1 MRYFL
6 NTLTHF
12 HVFLVNL
19 PVTICFALHVV
30 RSHELQE
37 VLVDDPDLIIEDID
51 FSDKY
56 LALIVREGRKVQ
68 LCSVGLPL
76 PYGKV
81 VEENLLHLLQI
92 NS

>member
-1 MRYFL
+1 
-6 NTLTHF
+6 
-12 HVFLVNL
+12 
-19 PVTICFALHVV
+19 
-30 RSHELQE
+30 
-37 VLVDDPDLIIEDID
+37 VDDPDLIIEDID